1 MSKNYADPRVRRT
14 RLALQSAMKEL
25 VQERAFDAITISD
38 LTAQAGV
45 NRATFYQHFRDKDA
59 LLASI
64 VADLVGVMTIEATQ
78 FVSEVPD
85 YRTPFPP
92 SFLVALFI
100 RVEQES
106 DFYRRVLG
114 PGGSAFFREQMI
126 AYLEQM
132 IATHL
137 TRLPPTVPIT
147 RNTPG
152 VPPTLAARLLASG
165 LLGVLAWWLDNTPY
179 FTAEEAAGWTWRL
192 QGMAPYAR
200 EESR

>member
-1 MSKNYADPRVRRT
+1 MK
-14 RLALQSAMKEL
+14 ALM
-25 VQERAFDAITISD
+25 QEHVYEAITISD

-59 LLASI
+59 MLASI
-64 VADLVGVMTIEATQ
+64 VADLVALMSVEAAQ
-78 FVSEVPD
+78 FVSEIPD
-85 YRTPFPP
+85 FRTPLPP

-100 RVEQES
+100 RIEQEG
-106 DFYRRVLG
+106 DFYRRALG
-114 PGGSAFFREQMI
+114 SGGSAFFREQMI

-132 IATHL
+132 IGTYV
-137 TRLPPTVPIT
+137 TRLPPTVPLT

-152 VPPTLAARLLASG
+152 VPPTLTARLLASG
-165 LLGVLAWWLDNTPY
+165 LLGTLVWWLDNTQY